1 MLQLEMMRAQ
11 RQRSF
16 LFRPIFC
23 IPRQRISRMGK
34 LDADLVV
41 AARSEVDL
49 HQGSVLLCPYHFIF
63 QHRFFRSGGAW
74 LYDAGCVAPSVFYK
88 EILKLLHALFFDFSL
103 TDGEILFLHRPVLH
117 LPSQFSCGVFVFCK
131 HQHALNR
138 LIEPVNDRQI
148 WNLSPRLTRCFRPCL
163 LRQIIQQRM
172 LQIHLSHPRILHC
185 HTRVLV
191 NNKNIVIF
199 H

>member
-1 MLQLEMMRAQ
+1 MEDFTFWFYGKRKPFACPRMLQLEMMRAQ

-49 HQGSVLLCPYHFIF
+49 HQVRFSCVLITSYS

-88 EILKLLHALFFDFSL
+88 EILKLLHALFFRFFPHRRRDTLSSICPVFTCRPSFPAASL
-103 TDGEILFLHRPVLH
+103 FFVKTPARPTT
-117 LPSQFSCGVFVFCK
+117 G
-131 HQHALNR
+131 
-138 LIEPVNDRQI
+138 
-148 WNLSPRLTRCFRPCL
+148 
-163 LRQIIQQRM
+163 
-172 LQIHLSHPRILHC
+172 
-185 HTRVLV
+185 
-191 NNKNIVIF
+191 
-199 H
+199 